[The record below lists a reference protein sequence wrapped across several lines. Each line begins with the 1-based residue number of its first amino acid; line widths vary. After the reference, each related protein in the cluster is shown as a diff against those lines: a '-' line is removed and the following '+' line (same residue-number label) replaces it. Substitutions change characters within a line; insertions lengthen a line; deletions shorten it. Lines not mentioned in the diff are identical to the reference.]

1 MNMLREN
8 LFSGLRALRENWVR
22 SALTVLG
29 ITIGVGSVVLLLAI
43 GIGVKKDVTNQVDSL
58 GANVMFVVPGKLD
71 SSGQPNPMSTL
82 GISTLTQAD
91 VDALRKV
98 PGITLSLPV
107 SFVFGTVD
115 RGKVSTSALVFGAP
129 PPISQWRPTPMLE
142 GRFYTEAER
151 SARLCVLSFAQKQ
164 ELFGSKPAVGQ
175 DVKIRD
181 VDYKVVGVTKK
192 EEDSLFGQFSF
203 ANIAYVP
210 YRAVREA
217 YPGGGQINRIFL
229 KIDYRT
235 SPSEIKGAVEAA
247 LRASHEGKEDF
258 GVLTPLQ
265 LQSAVNKLFNI
276 VSSLVIGIGAVSLVV
291 AGIGIMNIMLV
302 TVTER
307 TREIGVRKTVG
318 ARRADIFA
326 QFLVEAVLMCL
337 LGGVSG
343 TGIAWVICII
353 VARSTPLKATMTP
366 GVIGLAFGVCL
377 VVGLVFGVAP
387 AMRAARQDPIQALRW
402 E

>member
-1 MNMLREN
+1 MNTLREN
-8 LFSGLRALRENWVR
+8 VLSGLRALRENWVR

-43 GIGVKKDVTNQVDSL
+43 GIGVKQDVTKQVDSL

-71 SSGQPNPMSTL
+71 KSGQPNPMSTL
-82 GISTLTQAD
+82 GISTLTEAD
-91 VDALRKV
+91 IAALSRV
-98 PGITLSLPV
+98 PGITLALPV

-115 RGKVSTSALVFGAP
+115 RDKLSTSALVFGSP
-129 PPISQWRPTPMLE
+129 PAISTWRPTPMLE
-142 GRFYTEAER
+142 GRFFTEAER
-151 SARLCVLSFAQKQ
+151 AARVCVLSFTQKE
-164 ELFGSKPAVGQ
+164 ELFGTASAVGQ
-175 DVKIRD
+175 TVTIRD
-181 VDYKVVGVTKK
+181 VKYRVLGVTQR

-210 YRAVREA
+210 YEAVRAA

-235 SPSEIKGAVEAA
+235 KPADLKASVERT
-247 LRASHEGKEDF
+247 LRASHGGREDF

-276 VSSLVIGIGAVSLVV
+276 VSSLVIGIGAISLIV

-318 ARRADIFA
+318 ARRADIFT

-337 LGGVSG
+337 MGGVAG
-343 TGIAWVICII
+343 TLIAWVVCIG
-353 VARSTPLKATMTP
+353 VANYTPLKATITP
-366 GVIGLAFGVCL
+366 GIIALAFGVCL
-377 VVGLVFGVAP
+377 LVGLVFGVAP

>member
-1 MNMLREN
+1 MKMFREN
-8 LFSGLRALRENWVR
+8 LMSGLRALRENGVR

-43 GIGVKKDVTNQVDSL
+43 GIGVKQDVTRQVDSL

-71 SSGQPNPMSTL
+71 KSGQPNPMSTL
-82 GISTLTQAD
+82 GISTLTESD
-91 VDALRKV
+91 VAALGRV

-115 RGKVSTSALVFGAP
+115 RGKTSTSALVFGAP
-129 PPISQWRPTPMLE
+129 PAISQWRPTPMLE
-142 GRFYTEAER
+142 GRFFTEAER
-151 SARLCVLSFAQKQ
+151 AARLCVLSYDQKE
-164 ELFGSKPAVGQ
+164 ELFGSGPAVGQ
-175 DVKIRD
+175 TVTVRD
-181 VDYKVVGVTKK
+181 VPFKVIGVTRK

-210 YRAVREA
+210 YQAVREA

-229 KIDYRT
+229 KIDYR
-235 SPSEIKGAVEAA
+235 SRPAALKEAVERT
-247 LRASHEGKEDF
+247 LRTSHGGKEDF

-337 LGGVSG
+337 LGGVAG
-343 TGIAWVICII
+343 TALAWAICIA
-353 VARSTPLKATMTP
+353 VARYTPLKATVTP
-366 GVIGLAFGVCL
+366 GVVALAFGVCL
-377 VVGLVFGVAP
+377 LVGLVFGVAP